1 MTTLR
6 ITFIGLL
13 LSLASAFG
21 QYQLPPLGKS
31 VEDPSTSFNVQ
42 PGFGVDLIYNSP
54 VAGVA
59 GNEEVHFD
67 PGGFSPPVAEG
78 EMSEGLPESCGP

>member
-42 PGFGVDLIYNSP
+42 PGFGVDLIYK
-54 VAGVA
+54 VDKKRDLMV
-59 GNEEVHFD
+59 V
-67 PGGFSPPVAEG
+67 
-78 EMSEGLPESCGP
+78 L